1 MPYRSEHKVNIK
13 FSVKLNKAATET
25 FYLLREVCTD
35 DDRVIWRALT
45 KLYEAWKARMK
56 RCVAS
61 SGN

>member
-1 MPYRSEHKVNIK
+1 M
-13 FSVKLNKAATET
+13 NKAATET